1 MIFQVARTALLALRR
16 DRGALVLSF
25 VLPLAFFSI
34 FATIFGKQN
43 DTTPKVKVIL
53 VDEDRSEA
61 SRDLVNGL
69 KSETSLVVMTAPA
82 AKSKNAP
89 QPADY
94 TAATAEAAVKA
105 GDAPVALIIPR
116 GFGQHP
122 IAFGGDESQ
131 GSIQLLNDQ
140 SDPSL
145 RRS

>member
-1 MIFQVARTALLALRR
+1 LIFQVARTALLALRR

-69 KSETSLVVMTAPA
+69 KSETSLVVMTR
-82 AKSKNAP
+82 
-89 QPADY
+89 
-94 TAATAEAAVKA
+94 
-105 GDAPVALIIPR
+105 PR
-116 GFGQHP
+116 RG
-122 IAFGGDESQ
+122 ARK
-131 GSIQLLNDQ
+131 
-140 SDPSL
+140 
-145 RRS
+145 RRSRPITRRPWPRPRSRRAMRRWR